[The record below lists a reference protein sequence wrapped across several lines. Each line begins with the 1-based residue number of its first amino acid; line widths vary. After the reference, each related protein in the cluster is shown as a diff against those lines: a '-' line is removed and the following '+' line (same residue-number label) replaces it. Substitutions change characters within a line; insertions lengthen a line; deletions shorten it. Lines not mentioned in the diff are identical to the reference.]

1 NFYICVL
8 QKLAYM
14 FSKTAHFGIA
24 AGVLN
29 ILFFL
34 LQYRQNIHVE
44 ANNIYVLIMFF
55 ITLGLMILA
64 IVNESK
70 KTEVFSVRTGLKTG
84 IGVILLGGIIF
95 WIYQMIHAHYIE
107 TDLID
112 KLADAMVVDLK
123 LNEDLK
129 PEQVAGK
136 RADFIARFNFN
147 LFASAVVKSLFT
159 GFFVS
164 LITSLVIKSGILKN
178 YNSAA

>member
-1 NFYICVL
+1 
-8 QKLAYM
+8 M
-14 FSKTAHFGIA
+14 FSKTVHFGIT
-24 AGVLN
+24 AGLLN

-55 ITLGLMILA
+55 VTLVLMILA

-70 KTEVFSVRTGLKTG
+70 KTEIFSIRVGLKTG
-84 IGVILLGGIIF
+84 IGVILLGGIMF
-95 WIYQMIHAHYIE
+95 WVYQMIHAHFIE

-112 KLADAMVVDLK
+112 KLATAMVDDLK
-123 LNEDLK
+123 LTEQFS
-129 PEQVAGK
+129 PEEVTTK
-136 RADFIARFNFN
+136 IAEYKSRFNFN

-164 LITSLVIKSGILKN
+164 LITSLVIKSGILKTPN
-178 YNSAA
+178 NAA